1 MMNTLITVTFDG
13 KFLKPENPLDLE
25 INHQYQIQVI
35 SPKIEDEFD
44 KLEQEFN
51 WLIADLG
58 VNQPL
63 TRDKA
68 YEG

>member
-1 MMNTLITVTFDG
+1 MNTLITVTFDG

-68 YEG
+68 YEA

>member
-1 MMNTLITVTFDG
+1 MNTLITVTFDG